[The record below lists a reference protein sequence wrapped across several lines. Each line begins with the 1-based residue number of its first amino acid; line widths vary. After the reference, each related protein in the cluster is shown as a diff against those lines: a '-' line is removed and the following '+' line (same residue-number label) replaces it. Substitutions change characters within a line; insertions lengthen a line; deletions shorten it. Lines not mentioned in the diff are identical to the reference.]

1 MRLLRDQLQMLT
13 IQTSWSCN
21 LILLGGNIAKED
33 VDCWAL
39 FVKAGQ
45 SLLPHLAG
53 FFFTNIDWNFT
64 TSVGRVRETKI
75 FRCQNNQRAIFFLS
89 PLRNQHLGKEFP

>member
-45 SLLPHLAG
+45 SLLPNLTG
-53 FFFTNIDWNFT
+53 
-64 TSVGRVRETKI
+64 
-75 FRCQNNQRAIFFLS
+75 
-89 PLRNQHLGKEFP
+89 

>member
-39 FVKAGQ
+39 LVKAGQ
-45 SLLPHLAG
+45 SLLPHLAH
-53 FFFTNIDWNFT
+53 FFYKD